1 MINHIFDTS
10 TIPLLQRAAAF
21 AEKRHEVLAGNVAN
35 LSTPDYKM
43 RDLPVASFQATLRE
57 AISQR
62 QNPDSPGVG
71 NWVYASERAVDPEKL
86 FTPDLFQ
93 AIEAAPK
100 NLTFQDGNNRS
111 IENQAIEMSKNSLM
125 QQVAIELM
133 TIQMNRLQAVISER
147 P

>member
-1 MINHIFDTS
+1 MINSIFDTS

-43 RDLPVASFQATLRE
+43 RDLPVASFQAALRE
-57 AISQR
+57 AVDQR
-62 QNPDSPGVG
+62 RNPAGVKDG
-71 NWVYASERAVDPEKL
+71 NWMYASERAVAPEKL
-86 FTPDLFQ
+86 FTADLFQ
-93 AIEAAPK
+93 AIEAPPR

-111 IENQAIEMSKNSLM
+111 IENQAIEMTKNSLM
-125 QQVAIELM
+125 QQVAVELM

-147 P
+147 A